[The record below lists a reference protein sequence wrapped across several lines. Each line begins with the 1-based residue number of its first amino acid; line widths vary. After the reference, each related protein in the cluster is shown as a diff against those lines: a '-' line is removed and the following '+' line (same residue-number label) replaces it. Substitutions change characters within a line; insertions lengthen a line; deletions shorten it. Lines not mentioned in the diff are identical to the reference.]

1 MRSTTTA
8 FSVQGLK
15 RSMPPSGSFLKK
27 EPPYTIPASERLNRK
42 RSGIAIAYCGALI
55 VALCTGQV
63 VRAQAAP
70 SSSPVAGARYED
82 STNELNVEVGK
93 AVLVDCAQPIK
104 QVAVG
109 TGDVAEAT
117 AISPTEIMITG
128 KGPGVTSLI
137 IWDIHGGRQFF
148 NVTVRPSAGLTGDS
162 LDAIRRE
169 LRTELPGQVI
179 RVSYSNNSVF
189 LRGTVSDLTSS
200 ARAVQIASTAGKV
213 VNLLDVNVPK
223 SDPQILL
230 KVRFVSVNR
239 NKALTLGVN
248 LFDLGLGNALGGVTT
263 GQLTPP
269 TLSGSGTSSSSS
281 GGVSGTA
288 GQATFSQEG
297 NIFAYL
303 PGLNVG
309 ADIHA
314 LEEKGVVE
322 VLAEPNVLA
331 TDGKEASFL
340 AGGQFPYPVVSGTSG
355 GTAAVSIEF
364 KDYGIRLNFIP
375 TITPRGTIR
384 LQVAPEVSALD
395 YTNEVEIS
403 GFEVPGI
410 TSQRVNTEVEL
421 KDGQTFII
429 GGLLDKNIS
438 DTFQKIPFFGDIPIL
453 GKLFQSEIK
462 TKNDLELIVMVT
474 PEVVSPLPAGTPQP
488 NLKFPDPN
496 FIPPNSNIPMH
507 QPDEKTADNTL
518 PPSAPSVPVETLIQS
533 MKPEKPLIIESG
545 AGGFGTSGAP
555 INSGSSTSTGTS
567 TSTPQP

>member
-1 MRSTTTA
+1 MRSTT
-8 FSVQGLK
+8 
-15 RSMPPSGSFLKK
+15 
-27 EPPYTIPASERLNRK
+27 
-42 RSGIAIAYCGALI
+42 GITIAYCSALI
-55 VALCTGQV
+55 AALCIGQV
-63 VRAQAAP
+63 VHAQAAP
-70 SSSPVAGARYED
+70 SSSPSAGARYED

-128 KGPGVTSLI
+128 KGPGATSLI

-148 NVTVRPSAGLTGDS
+148 NVTVRPSAGLTGDN

-169 LRTELPGQVI
+169 LRTELPGQTI
-179 RVSYSNNSVF
+179 RVTYSNNSVF
-189 LRGTVSDLTSS
+189 LRGTVTDLTSS

-213 VNLLDVNVPK
+213 VNLLDVDVPK
-223 SDPQILL
+223 ADPQILL
-230 KVRFVSVNR
+230 KVRFVSVDR
-239 NKALTLGVN
+239 QKALTLGVN
-248 LFDLGLGNALGGVTT
+248 LFNLGLGNALGGVST

-269 TLSGSGTSSSSS
+269 TYSKGGSSS
-281 GGVSGTA
+281 GSVGISGSA
-288 GQATFSQEG
+288 GQAAFSQEG
-297 NIFAYL
+297 NIFAFF

-314 LEEKGVVE
+314 MESKGVVE
-322 VLAEPNVLA
+322 VLAEPNLLA
-331 TDGKEASFL
+331 TNGKEASFL
-340 AGGQFPYPVVSGTSG
+340 AGGQFPYPVAQASSG
-355 GTAAVSIEF
+355 GSAAISIEF

-395 YTNEVEIS
+395 YANEVQIS

-410 TSQRVNTEVEL
+410 TSRKVNTEVEL

-429 GGLLDKNIS
+429 GGLLDKSIS
-438 DTFQKIPFFGDIPIL
+438 DTFQKIPFLGSIPII

-462 TKNDLELIVMVT
+462 SKNDTELIVLVT
-474 PEVVSPLPAGTPQP
+474 PEVVSPLPAGTPTP
-488 NLKFPDPN
+488 NLKFPDPQ

-518 PPSAPSVPVETLIQS
+518 APAPATVPVEMLIES
-533 MKPEKPLIIESG
+533 MKPEKPLVIESG
-545 AGGFGTSGAP
+545 TGGFGTAGAP
-555 INSGSSTSTGTS
+555 INGGGSSSMSNSTGGA
-567 TSTPQP
+567 TPATGSAPPQQ